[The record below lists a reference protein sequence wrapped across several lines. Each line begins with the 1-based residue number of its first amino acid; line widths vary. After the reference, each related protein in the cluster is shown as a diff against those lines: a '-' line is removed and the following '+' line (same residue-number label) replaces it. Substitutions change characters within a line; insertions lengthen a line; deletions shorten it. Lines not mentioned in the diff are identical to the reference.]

1 MVLLGGS
8 SEKERQRKRQWKS
21 GWRGIYNKKQ
31 GNNAV
36 KMDSLNTTKGTANTN
51 M

>member
-1 MVLLGGS
+1 M
-8 SEKERQRKRQWKS
+8 EKENGS
-21 GWRGIYNKKQ
+21 GNQIGEEYAIKKQ